1 MGDENPIDPPIML
14 PTPDGELPQ
23 PTSLDPYPQQFS
35 QNPSL
40 IPELYAFLFKNTAP
54 KGSQPN
60 EFTARG
66 SWTQQ
71 EDEQLIQA
79 VSQLGPKKWIDIAKF
94 VPTRTSKQCRERWHH
109 RLDPQIKHEP
119 FEPWEDQVIIEKQ
132 REIGNRWAVIAHQLP
147 GRSAS
152 AVKNRWYSGLKAQHP
167 THAQMEISL
176 GLPPQVDL
184 QNPSVSQLDG
194 VEQESVTGVLNPPST
209 DL

>member
-1 MGDENPIDPPIML
+1 MGDENQMDPPILL

-23 PTSLDPYPQQFS
+23 PTSLDPYQQQFS

-40 IPELYAFLFKNTAP
+40 IPELYAFLFKNTAT

-71 EDEQLIQA
+71 EDEQLKQA
-79 VSQLGPKKWIDIAKF
+79 VSQLGAKKWIDIAKF

-152 AVKNRWYSGLKAQHP
+152 AVKNRWYSGLKSQHP

-176 GLPPQVDL
+176 GLPTQVDL
-184 QNPSVSQLDG
+184 QNPSVTQLDG